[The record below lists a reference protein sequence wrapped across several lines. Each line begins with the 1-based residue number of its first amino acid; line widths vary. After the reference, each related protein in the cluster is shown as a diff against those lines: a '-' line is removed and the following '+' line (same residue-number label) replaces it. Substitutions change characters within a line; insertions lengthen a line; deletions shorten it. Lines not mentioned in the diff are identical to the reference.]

1 MPSIKTISCLV
12 LIFLILDMLWLGF
25 IAKAFYIKY
34 IGHLMNVVD
43 GSIQARIS
51 GAILVYFA
59 LVFGILLFVLPL
71 ADGSVT
77 KAFLYGA
84 AFGFVTYATYDAT
97 NLAVLKDWPVIVTVV
112 DIIWG
117 MVICSVSSGLTVW
130 LTV

>member
-71 ADGSVT
+71 ADGSVA

-84 AFGFVTYATYDAT
+84 AFGFVSYATYDAT
-97 NLAVLKDWPVIVTVV
+97 NLAVLKEWPVIVTVV

-117 MVICSVSSGLTVW
+117 MVICSISSGLTVW

>member
-25 IAKAFYIKY
+25 IAKTFYIKY

-71 ADGSVT
+71 ADGSVV

-97 NLAVLKDWPVIVTVV
+97 NLAVLKEWPVIVTVV

-117 MVICSVSSGLTVW
+117 MVICSISSGLTVW
-130 LTV
+130 LTI